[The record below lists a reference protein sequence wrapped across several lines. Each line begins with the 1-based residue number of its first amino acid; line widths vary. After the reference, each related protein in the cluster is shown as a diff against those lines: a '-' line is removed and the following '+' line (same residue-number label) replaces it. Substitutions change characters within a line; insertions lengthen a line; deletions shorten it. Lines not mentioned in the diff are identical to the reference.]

1 MIIAFV
7 IAAGFL
13 VLLVAP
19 SIHRRSIQK
28 SRDEAAAKKVQRA
41 ESFRHEHS
49 TEEHEVRTAADAVR
63 ARDALMLQGVRSE
76 VVTGDDGTVLLA
88 ANEDRPVV
96 LRVLR
101 SLR

>member
-1 MIIAFV
+1 MIIAVV

-13 VLLVAP
+13 VLLIAP
-19 SIHRRSIQK
+19 SLHRRSIQK
-28 SRDEAAAKKVQRA
+28 SRDEAAAKKVERA
-41 ESFRHEHS
+41 ESFRRERS
-49 TEEHEVRTAADAVR
+49 TEEHVLETPADAVR

-76 VVTGDDGTVLLA
+76 VITGENGTVLLA

-96 LRVLR
+96 LEILR